1 MNKLTQAFATA
12 TTLALAMAAAT
23 AFARGG
29 DHPSAIAEAEDINV
43 FAQAAG
49 FGPSDYKVFV
59 DEPTGYAFIKTLA
72 GWKFIKKLSDAQLQT
87 ALAMEQ
93 AGVPMF
99 SVAHL
104 PIVEVGSNQAR
115 QLSIRE

>member
-1 MNKLTQAFATA
+1 MNKLTQTLA
-12 TTLALAMAAAT
+12 TTTALTLAMTAAT

-29 DHPSAIAEAEDINV
+29 DHPNAIAEAADINV
-43 FAQAAG
+43 TGPAGG
-49 FGPSDYKVFV
+49 FGPNDYKVFV
-59 DEPTGYAFIKTLA
+59 DEPTGYAFIKTPA
-72 GWKFIKKLSDAQLQT
+72 GWKFIKKVSDAQLQT

-104 PIVEVGSNQAR
+104 PIVEVGSNDWR
-115 QLSIRE
+115 QLSSRE